1 MNRKWITLAK
11 KIDTNSRNRYKELG
25 SSNDIAPDGVE
36 LEKQQEEGRFGVDRS
51 LLPTHAP
58 TNKYKV

>member
-36 LEKQQEEGRFGVDRS
+36 LEKQQEEGRFGVFR
-51 LLPTHAP
+51 
-58 TNKYKV
+58 NFNRG